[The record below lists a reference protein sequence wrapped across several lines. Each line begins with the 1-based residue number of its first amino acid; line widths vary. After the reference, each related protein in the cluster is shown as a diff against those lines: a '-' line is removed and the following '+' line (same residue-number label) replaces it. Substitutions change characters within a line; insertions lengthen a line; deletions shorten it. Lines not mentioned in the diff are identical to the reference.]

1 MPESGL
7 VDGAPSSIDRLDL
20 VNSVDAN
27 ATKRSKP
34 ELTRSCQCDSS
45 SPTSSILYEIIKPQ

>member
-7 VDGAPSSIDRLDL
+7 VDGAPSSIDRRDF
-20 VNSVDAN
+20 VNSIDAN
-27 ATKRSKP
+27 ATKRSNP

-45 SPTSSILYEIIKPQ
+45 SASSMQIKPRF